1 MSKIVK
7 SSRSFAT
14 DERGTVAVIF
24 GLSIAFLLMIAG
36 LAIDTARFHDVS
48 SRMQAALDASTLAG
62 AKLLADDNS
71 TAADIENMAQAHFD
85 AAMQTIG
92 VKTTSM
98 SHLAVSVDRANSAV
112 STSVAATLPSL
123 FGMIANVAP
132 LTLINQTSKVIYAMT
147 PIELSMVLDI
157 TGSMNNNNKIAD
169 MKIAAKDVIDTLYAT
184 ALSDNS
190 VRIAVAPYSAS
201 VNAGGLA
208 SAVTNV
214 PATTIC
220 SNNWWQGPRCQTVAG
235 VDADTCVIERTGL
248 NAATDAGPFGADKLP
263 NVPTTPYGNYT
274 CPQASVIPLMGKSQV
289 ATIKSTIDSYVA
301 SGSTAGHIG
310 TACGWYLISP
320 DWAGVLPPAS
330 APKPYSDKTVMK
342 SMIIMTDG
350 LFNTSYISGGSTS
363 AAQMMTESYAQFDAL
378 CAGIKAKE
386 ITIYTVGFDLSD
398 PTALGELQ
406 NCASGANNFFDAK
419 TGADL
424 KKAFKEIADRLTTM
438 RVAG

>member
-62 AKLLADDNS
+62 AKLLADENS
-71 TAADIENMAQAHFD
+71 TIADIENMAQAHFD

-98 SHLAVSVDRANSAV
+98 SHLTVSVDRNTSSV

-123 FGMIANVAP
+123 FGKIANVAP
-132 LTLINQTSKVIYAMT
+132 LTIINQTSKVIYAMT

-169 MKIAAKDVIDTLYAT
+169 MKSAAKDVIDTLFKD

-201 VNAGGLA
+201 VNAGALAAAA
-208 SAVTNV
+208 SAAPPSVIVCN
-214 PATTIC
+214 AKGK
-220 SNNWWQGPRCQTVAG
+220 NCQDAGG
-235 VDADTCVIERTGL
+235 VDVDSCVIERTGI

-263 NVPTTPYGNYT
+263 NVPVTPYGNYT
-274 CPQASVIPLMGKSQV
+274 CPPSTVIPLTGKSEV
-289 ATIKSTIDSYVA
+289 ATLKSTIDGYVA
-301 SGSTAGHIG
+301 GGSTAGHIG
-310 TACGWYLISP
+310 TAWGWYLISP

-330 APKPYSDKTVMK
+330 APKPYGDKTVMK

-350 LFNTSYISGGSTS
+350 LFNTSYINGGSTS
-363 AAQMMTESYAQFDAL
+363 AAQQMTESYAQFDAL
-378 CAGIKAKE
+378 CAGIKAKD
-386 ITIYTVGFDLSD
+386 ITVYTVGFDLSD